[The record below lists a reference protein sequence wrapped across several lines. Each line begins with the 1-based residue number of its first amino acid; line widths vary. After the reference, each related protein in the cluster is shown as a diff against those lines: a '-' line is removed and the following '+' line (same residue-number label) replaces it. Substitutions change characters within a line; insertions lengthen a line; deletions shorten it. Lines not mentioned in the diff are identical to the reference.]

1 LSLLLVVE
9 VEDIKPLD
17 INIANR
23 ILELSRLA
31 HQREIVAFSDFLN
44 LDQLHT
50 LHNLPKVDL
59 STQYITFGGYIGAE
73 RQMVAFYQDALS
85 FNGEVNLIDALHFPM
100 AVIFIKPTN
109 IKYSDDLTHRDYL
122 GAILNLGI
130 ERSKVG
136 DILVNL
142 NSSYVFLHASL
153 TDYITKNLTQV
164 RRTSVIVTQISLG
177 SFTYQPEF
185 TEIKGSVSS
194 LRLDGML
201 SLALS
206 HSRNKL
212 TGLIQGGKVFVNGR
226 LILSNSYKIKDNDII
241 SVRGVGKFKFVR
253 VTGKTKKDRDYV
265 LIYKYL

>member
-1 LSLLLVVE
+1 LNLPLVGVE
-9 VEDIKPLD
+9 GIKPLD
-17 INIANR
+17 NNIANR

-31 HQREIVAFSDFLN
+31 HQREVVVFSDFLN
-44 LDQLHT
+44 LDQLNT
-50 LHNLPKVDL
+50 LHNLPKNDL
-59 STQYITFGGYIGAE
+59 LTQYIVFGGYIGAE

-85 FNGEVNLIDALHFPM
+85 FHDEENLTDVLHFPM
-100 AVIFIKPTN
+100 AVISIEPVN
-109 IKYSDDLTHRDYL
+109 IKYSEDLTHRDYL

-136 DILVNL
+136 DILVNRD
-142 NSSYVFLHASL
+142 SSYVFLHSSL
-153 TDYITKNLTQV
+153 ADYITKNLISV
-164 RRTSVIVTQISLG
+164 RRTSVIVTQIPLG

-185 TEIKGSVSS
+185 VEIKGSVSS
-194 LRLDGML
+194 LRLDGIL

-226 LILSNSYKIKDNDII
+226 LILSNSYKVKDDDII
-241 SVRGVGKFKFVR
+241 SVRGVGKFKFVK

-265 LIYKYL
+265 LIYRYK

>member
-1 LSLLLVVE
+1 MNLPLVE
-9 VEDIKPLD
+9 AEDIKPLD
-17 INIANR
+17 TNIANR

-31 HQREIVAFSDFLN
+31 HQREVVVFSDFLN

-50 LHNLPKVDL
+50 LHSLPKVDL

-85 FNGEVNLIDALHFPM
+85 FSDGENLTDALDFPM
-100 AVIFIKPTN
+100 AVLSIKPVN
-109 IKYSDDLTHRDYL
+109 IKYSEDLTHRDYL

-136 DILVNL
+136 DILVNHD
-142 NSSYVFLHASL
+142 SSYVFLHSSL
-153 TDYITKNLTQV
+153 TDYMTKNLIQV
-164 RRTSVIVTQISLG
+164 CRTSVIVTQILLG
-177 SFTYQPEF
+177 DFTYQQEYI
-185 TEIKGSVSS
+185 EIKGSVSS
-194 LRLDGML
+194 LRLDAIL

-226 LILSNSYKIKDNDII
+226 LILSNSYKVKEDDII
-241 SVRGVGKFKFVR
+241 SVRGVGKYKFAG
-253 VTGKTKKDRDYV
+253 VTGKTKKEREYV
-265 LIYKYL
+265 LIYKYF